1 MRQRTAQQGARDW
14 GRHGSCVVDQIK
26 GNSPMDLEHQHPTP
40 VHAIRACTAPDA
52 RDLLA
57 VAGEHTVEVLQ
68 VSDTALRRVA
78 SFHVGARITALA
90 WSPHTVSPASSDAW
104 AIECVLRAHPTPPL
118 TY

>member
-1 MRQRTAQQGARDW
+1 
-14 GRHGSCVVDQIK
+14 
-26 GNSPMDLEHQHPTP
+26 MDLEHQHPTP

-78 SFHVGARITALA
+78 SFHVGARITAIA

-104 AIECVLRAHPTPPL
+104 AIECVMRAHPTPPL